1 MAGPQQGYRTP
12 LSRARGLGSAHHG
25 VGHFIG
31 QRASAVALLF
41 LLLWGVWSAL
51 KLAPL
56 GYDGAASWLHSPLHA
71 APLVL
76 LLAAGFYHVRIGAQV
91 IIEDYVHT
99 PLIKTASLLANTFL
113 CYGAA
118 VLAILSVLKVAF
130 SAVGA
135 A

>member
-1 MAGPQQGYRTP
+1 MAGPQSYRTP
-12 LSRARGLGSAHHG
+12 LSRARGLGSSHHG

-51 KLAPL
+51 KLAPV
-56 GYDGAASWLHSPLHA
+56 GYDGAVAWLHSPLHA

-76 LLAAGFYHVRIGAQV
+76 LLAAGFYHVRIGMQV
-91 IIEDYVHT
+91 VIEDYVHQ
-99 PLIKTASLLANTFL
+99 PLLKTGSLLLNTFVA
-113 CYGAA
+113 YGAA
-118 VLAILSVLKVAF
+118 VLAILSILKVAF
-130 SAVGA
+130 SVTGA

>member
-12 LSRARGLGSAHHG
+12 LSRARGLGASHHG

-31 QRASAVALLF
+31 QRGSAVALLF

-56 GYDGAASWLHSPLHA
+56 GYDGAVAWLHAPTHM
-71 APLVL
+71 APLAL
-76 LLAAGFYHVRIGAQV
+76 LLAVGFFHARIGMQV

-99 PLIKTASLLANTFL
+99 PLLKTGSLLANTFVA
-113 CYGAA
+113 YGAA

-130 SAVGA
+130 SAVGVA
-135 A
+135 